1 MCTALRLN
9 ALDRAAELC
18 GAVPNETCFVK
29 LGHIFSGNASGKSVG
44 KQQGEKKKNEND
56 YSLSESS
63 QPPAG

>member
-1 MCTALRLN
+1 
-9 ALDRAAELC
+9 
-18 GAVPNETCFVK
+18 VK